1 MRRKCMGYNYGSIW
15 RKWDFH
21 VHTPYSILN
30 NNYGFNPFEIEE
42 DKLEIAFDEFFKRLF
57 TEAVENN
64 IAAIGITDYFMIEG
78 YKRVKKYLSSPEK
91 MKACFPDAELRCKVE
106 SIYVFPN
113 IELRL
118 DTFVGK
124 DSSSVNYHVIFSDAV
139 SERAIEQ
146 NFLHQLQFKYDAGGE
161 KSLTLD
167 NIIEFGRTI
176 KERNGNEGSNLRVGL
191 ENVTVGYDTILK
203 VLQKDTSFEGKYLIV
218 IPVDED
224 LSQIQW
230 SGRDYQTR
238 LNLYKQAHV
247 FFTAN
252 EKTVRWALAKGEE
265 ESRISEFGSI
275 KPCIW
280 GSDAH
285 ECERLFMPTSDKY
298 CWLKTELL
306 FEGLKQ
312 ILYEPFA
319 RVRIQKDQPNEKDPH
334 QVIESIVFDDE
345 NFQRTPI
352 VFNDSLT
359 CIIGGKSTG
368 KSLLLRQ
375 IANAIDP
382 THVEEQEKVSIT
394 VRKHFNVNKATVFWK
409 DGTTGLRKIVYIPQT
424 YLNKTIDNPEESN
437 AVTKIIEG
445 VLLQEPAIRAA
456 HDILKKK
463 TDRIKRKTQADI
475 QTLTEVTQKLNAVE
489 EDIKREGASSTF
501 AETIKALENQRE
513 NLVEKVNISQTEID
527 RFGKLEKDIQTANTA
542 ISELSTELGKLTE
555 ISLPTVVIPGYF
567 KSIDGFDIGNPFG
580 EDFPRSEG
588 KLLDLIETITNSMSS
603 LWISAIDGLKAQIQ
617 SEIDEDKKKIAEY
630 KSEYDALK
638 DKVAQSEQLQKLTVR
653 ITDEG
658 EKLQSALTR
667 EKQRDGYLKKIA
679 ELRTIILKS
688 QTDYLDAYEKYGE
701 IVRTTGT
708 KKDTALIFDV
718 KIVWR
723 REQFISV
730 LSNMFNNKNFSP
742 FRAKY
747 SFDLAELK
755 ASDYGIKLLDNILK
769 AMDNS
774 NGYGVLTVKGGYT
787 VEKVMRQL
795 FDDWYNVHYVVKSG
809 NDTVEEMSPGKKALV
824 LLELLIGLEE
834 SKCPILI
841 DQPEDDLDNRS
852 IYYDLVQFIRNKKE
866 ERQIIIVTHN
876 ANIVLGADA
885 EEVIIANQRGKD
897 TDNAI
902 ARFEYR
908 SGAIENDEVPKDE
921 SGNALPGILNK
932 SGIQTQICDIL
943 EGGKTAFQ
951 LRQNKYAVIT
961 Q

>member
-1 MRRKCMGYNYGSIW
+1 MEYNFGSIW

-42 DKLEIAFDEFFKRLF
+42 DELEIAFDDFFKRIF

-91 MKACFPDAELRCKVE
+91 MKACFPDAELRSKVE

-124 DSSSVNYHVIFSDAV
+124 GSSSVNYHVMFSDAV

-146 NFLHQLQFKYDAGGE
+146 NFLHQLQFKHDAGGE
-161 KSLTLD
+161 QSLTRE

-176 KERNGNEGSNLRVGL
+176 KEKNGNEGSDLRVGL
-191 ENVTVGYDTILK
+191 ENVTIGYDTILK
-203 VLQKDTSFEGKYLIV
+203 VLKKDASFEGKYLIA

-252 EKTVRWALAKGEE
+252 EKTVKWALAEGEE
-265 ESRISEFGSI
+265 ESRIREFGSI

-285 ECERLFMPTSDKY
+285 EYERLFKPAYDKY
-298 CWLKTELL
+298 CWLKTGLS

-382 THVEEQEKVSIT
+382 AHVEEQEKVSLT
-394 VRKHFNVNKATVFWK
+394 VKNHFNVNKATVFWK
-409 DGTTGLRKIVYIPQT
+409 DGTTGGRKIVYIPQT
-424 YLNKTIDNPEESN
+424 YLNKTIDNPEEST
-437 AVTKIIEG
+437 AITKIIEG
-445 VLLQEPAIRAA
+445 VLLQEPDVRTA
-456 HDILKKK
+456 HDTLKEK

-475 QTLTEVTQKLNAVE
+475 QTLTEMTQKLNAVE
-489 EDIKREGASSTF
+489 EDIKRGGSSSTF
-501 AETIKALENQRE
+501 TETIRTLEIQRAD
-513 NLVEKVNISQTEID
+513 LAEKVNISQTEID
-527 RFGKLEKDIQTANTA
+527 RFGELEKDIQTANTT
-542 ISELSTELGKLTE
+542 ISELST
-555 ISLPTVVIPGYF
+555 
-567 KSIDGFDIGNPFG
+567 D
-580 EDFPRSEG
+580 
-588 KLLDLIETITNSMSS
+588 
-603 LWISAIDGLKAQIQ
+603 DGLKAQIQ
-617 SEIDEDKKKIAEY
+617 SEIDVNKKKIAEY

-658 EKLQSALTR
+658 EKLQSALAR
-667 EKQRDGYLKKIA
+667 ETQRDDYLKKIA

-688 QTDYLDAYEKYGE
+688 QTDYLDAYEEYGR
-701 IVRTTGT
+701 IVRTTRT
-708 KKDTALIFDV
+708 QKDTALIFDV

-723 REQFISV
+723 REPFINL
-730 LSNMFNNKNFSP
+730 LSNMFNNKNYSP

-747 SFDLAELK
+747 SFDLAELNE
-755 ASDYGIKLLDNILK
+755 SDYGIKLLDNIWE
-769 AMDNS
+769 AMDSS
-774 NGYGVLTVKGGYT
+774 NGYGGLTVKGGYT

-852 IYYDLVQFIRNKKE
+852 IYYELVQFIRNKKE

-876 ANIVLGADA
+876 ANVVLGADA
-885 EEVIIANQRGKD
+885 EEVIIANQHGKD
-897 TDNAI
+897 TENATY
-902 ARFEYR
+902 RFEYR
-908 SGAIENDEVPKDE
+908 SGAIENDEIPKDE
-921 SGNALPGILNK
+921 FGIVLPGILNK
-932 SGIQTQICDIL
+932 AGIQTQICDIL

-951 LRQNKYAVIT
+951 LRQNKYAVT
-961 Q
+961 V

>member
-1 MRRKCMGYNYGSIW
+1 MGYNYGSIW

-203 VLQKDTSFEGKYLIV
+203 VLQKDTFFEGKYLIV

-252 EKTVRWALAKGEE
+252 EKTVSWALAKGEE

-298 CWLKTELL
+298 CWLKTELS

-445 VLLQEPAIRAA
+445 VLLQEPDIRAA

-513 NLVEKVNISQTEID
+513 NLVEKVNISQIEID

-567 KSIDGFDIGNPFG
+567 KSIDGFDIGNSFG

-688 QTDYLDAYEKYGE
+688 HTDYLDAYEKYGE

>member
-42 DKLEIAFDEFFKRLF
+42 DKLEKVFDEFFKRLF

-91 MKACFPDAELRCKVE
+91 MKACFPDAELRSKVE

-176 KERNGNEGSNLRVGL
+176 KERNRNKGSNLRVGL

-252 EKTVRWALAKGEE
+252 EKTVKWALAEGEE

-275 KPCIW
+275 KPCIL

-285 ECERLFMPTSDKY
+285 EYERLFMPASGKY
-298 CWLKTELL
+298 CWLKTGLT

-334 QVIESIVFDDE
+334 QVIESIVFEDN

-375 IANAIDP
+375 VANAIDP

-394 VRKHFNVNKATVFWK
+394 VRKHFNVDKATVYWK

-424 YLNKTIDNPEESN
+424 YLNKTIDNPEEST

-445 VLLQEPAIRAA
+445 VLLQEPDIRAA
-456 HDILKKK
+456 HDTLKEK

-475 QTLTEVTQKLNAVE
+475 QTLTKVTQKLNAVE

-501 AETIKALENQRE
+501 AETIKTLENQRG

-555 ISLPTVVIPGYF
+555 ISFPTVVIPGYF
-567 KSIDGFDIGNPFG
+567 KSIDGFDIDNSFG

-588 KLLDLIETITNSMSS
+588 KLLDLVETIKNSMSS

-667 EKQRDGYLKKIA
+667 EKQRDDYLKKIA

-708 KKDTALIFDV
+708 KKDTTLIFDV
-718 KIVWR
+718 NIVWR
-723 REQFISV
+723 REPFISV

-755 ASDYGIKLLDNILK
+755 ASDYGIKLLDNILE

-774 NGYGVLTVKGGYT
+774 NGYGGLTVKGGYT

-876 ANIVLGADA
+876 ANVVLGADA
-885 EEVIIANQRGKD
+885 EEVIIANQHGKD

>member
-1 MRRKCMGYNYGSIW
+1 MEYNYGSIW

-30 NNYGFNPFEIEE
+30 NNYGFNPFEIGE
-42 DKLEIAFDEFFKRLF
+42 DELEASFDNFFKRLF

-78 YKRVKKYLSSPEK
+78 YKRIKEYLSSPEK
-91 MKACFPDAELRCKVE
+91 MKACFPDAELRSKVE

-124 DSSSVNYHVIFSDAV
+124 GSSSVNYHVMFSDAV

-146 NFLHQLQFKYDAGGE
+146 NFLHQLQFKHDAGGE
-161 KSLTLD
+161 KSLTLE
-167 NIIEFGRTI
+167 NIIEFGKTI
-176 KERNGNEGSNLRVGL
+176 KDKNGNKGSDLQVGL

-203 VLQKDTSFEGKYLIV
+203 VLKKDASFEGKYLIA

-252 EKTVRWALAKGEE
+252 KKTVKWALAEGEE
-265 ESRISEFGSI
+265 ESRIREFGSI

-285 ECERLFMPTSDKY
+285 EYERLFKPADDKY
-298 CWLKTELL
+298 CWLKTGLS

-334 QVIESIVFDDE
+334 QVIERIVFDDE

-375 IANAIDP
+375 IASAIDP
-382 THVEEQEKVSIT
+382 THVEEQEKVSLT

-424 YLNKTIDNPEESN
+424 YLNKTIDNPEEST
-437 AVTKIIEG
+437 AITKIIEG
-445 VLLQEPAIRAA
+445 VLLQEPDIRTA
-456 HDILKKK
+456 HDTLKEK

-489 EDIKREGASSTF
+489 EDIKREGASNTF
-501 AETIKALENQRE
+501 AETIKTLETQRA
-513 NLVEKVNISQTEID
+513 NLAEKVNISQIEID
-527 RFGKLEKDIQTANTA
+527 RFGELEKDIQTANTA
-542 ISELSTELGKLTE
+542 ISELSTELDKLTE
-555 ISLPTVVIPGYF
+555 ISLPAVVIPGYF
-567 KSIDGFDIGNPFG
+567 KSIDGFDIDNSFG
-580 EDFPRSEG
+580 EDFPHSED
-588 KLLDLIETITNSMSS
+588 KLLDLIETIKNSVSS
-603 LWISAIDGLKAQIQ
+603 LWIPAIDGLKAQIQ
-617 SEIDEDKKKIAEY
+617 SEIDGNKKKIAEY
-630 KSEYDALK
+630 KYEYDALK
-638 DKVAQSEQLQKLTVR
+638 DKVAQNEQLQKLTVR

-658 EKLQSALTR
+658 EKLKSALAR
-667 EKQRDGYLKKIA
+667 ETQRGDYLKKIE
-679 ELRTIILKS
+679 ELRAIILKS
-688 QTDYLDAYEKYGE
+688 QTDYLDTYEEYGR
-701 IVRTTGT
+701 IIRTTGT
-708 KKDTALIFDV
+708 KKDTALIFDA

-723 REQFISV
+723 REPFISL
-730 LSNMFNNKNFSP
+730 LSNMFNNKNYSP

-747 SFDLAELK
+747 SFDLAALK
-755 ASDYGIKLLDNILK
+755 ENDYGIKLLDNIWE
-769 AMDNS
+769 AMDSS
-774 NGYGVLTVKGGYT
+774 NRYGGLTVKGGYT

-876 ANIVLGADA
+876 ANVVLGADA
-885 EEVIIANQRGKD
+885 EEVIIANQHGKD
-897 TDNAI
+897 TENATS
-902 ARFEYR
+902 RFEYR
-908 SGAIENDEVPKDE
+908 SGAIENDEVPKDA

-932 SGIQTQICDIL
+932 AGIQTQICDIL

-951 LRQNKYAVIT
+951 LRQNKYAVIAK
-961 Q
+961 